1 MKRKILVGFSVL
13 IVVILAQVSGVFR
26 EKSQNTDIYSQLQSL
41 SGFDR
46 KTIEGKYFIVHFWAK
61 WCEPCAEE
69 IPHLINFATQ
79 AQEKI
84 KGLVVLAV
92 SLDENLEISKT
103 ILPNKGEG
111 LPANFLLLLDSN
123 HSVAEGL
130 GSYQYPETYF
140 YDPEGQVVEKWVG
153 SQKWDSAEVIEY
165 FKQKVL
171 PKP

>member
-1 MKRKILVGFSVL
+1 MKRKLLVGFSIL
-13 IVVILAQVSGVFR
+13 IVVILAQIYGVFR
-26 EKSQNTDIYSQLQSL
+26 EKSQTNGIYSQLQAL
-41 SGFDR
+41 PGFDR
-46 KTIEGKYFIVHFWAK
+46 KNVEGKYFIVHFWAK